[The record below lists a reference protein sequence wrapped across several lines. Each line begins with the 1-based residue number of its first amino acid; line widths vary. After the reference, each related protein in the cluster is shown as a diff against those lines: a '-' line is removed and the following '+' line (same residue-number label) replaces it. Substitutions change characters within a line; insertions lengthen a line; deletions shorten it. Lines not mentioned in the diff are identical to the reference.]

1 MLKFVLHEE
10 LEGRNGG
17 IPFHMFTSHA
27 LNPLCLSPL
36 NIIYEIKANSA
47 YVKLMFIL
55 FFCILCISGNLYSMY
70 LICVLV
76 LWPRSVKPFLTER

>member
-55 FFCILCISGNLYSMY
+55 FFLYFVHKWQFILNVFNLCSGSMA
-70 LICVLV
+70 
-76 LWPRSVKPFLTER
+76 

>member
-47 YVKLMFIL
+47 NVKLMFIL
-55 FFCILCISGNLYSMY
+55 FFLYFVHKWQFILNVFNLCSGSMA
-70 LICVLV
+70 
-76 LWPRSVKPFLTER
+76 